1 MSLIY
6 AKEDL
11 DENRSIDDVDYVN
24 EGNSRK
30 NKHHMI
36 LEHRDSNDDEELIS
50 IIGGENGANAVMAG
64 RIAGLIPV
72 SSQSMR
78 HEDEQEKIMV

>member
-1 MSLIY
+1 MLMLQVGTGESIQKKKLVNEMSLIY

-36 LEHRDSNDDEELIS
+36 LEHRDSN
-50 IIGGENGANAVMAG
+50 A
-64 RIAGLIPV
+64 
-72 SSQSMR
+72 
-78 HEDEQEKIMV
+78 IMMTKN